1 MLNTVPFVCIRTTTT
16 NARKKT
22 RKISFIRQNLWI
34 VVFKQQNR
42 VHNRGYSPT
51 IRKKTKFKWLYF
63 DGERWIWICTLTLHP
78 NRNAICTSVNSTL
91 RF

>member
-22 RKISFIRQNLWI
+22 RKISFIRRNLFI

-42 VHNRGYSPT
+42 VHNRGWSFKIAQQYE
-51 IRKKTKFKWLYF
+51 KKLNLNGFILMANGGFGYAHSHYIQI
-63 DGERWIWICTLTLHP
+63 EMRY
-78 NRNAICTSVNSTL
+78 AQA
-91 RF
+91 